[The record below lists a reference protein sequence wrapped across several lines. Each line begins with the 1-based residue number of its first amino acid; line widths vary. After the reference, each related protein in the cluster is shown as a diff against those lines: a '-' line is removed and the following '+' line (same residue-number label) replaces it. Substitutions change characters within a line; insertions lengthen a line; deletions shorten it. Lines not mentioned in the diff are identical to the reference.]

1 MVADQP
7 KPLFRVEALAVERD
21 DARRL
26 LAAMLQGVQTER
38 GDRRGVG
45 MAEDAE
51 HAAFFAQAIGL
62 GIERLRVLTRREL
75 SGAPGSGPQ
84 RAA

>member
-1 MVADQP
+1 MVADQ
-7 KPLFRVEALAVERD
+7 ALAPFRLETASVESD

-26 LAAMLQGVQTER
+26 LAAMLKGMQAER

-51 HAAFFAQAIGL
+51 HAAFFAQAVALKIEIG
-62 GIERLRVLTRREL
+62 IAV
-75 SGAPGSGPQ
+75 SGC
-84 RAA
+84 R